1 MCLFVILVFAATAI
15 AFPFIGIIASRG
27 HGQVAEDRVQV
38 DAMGIDALFQSFKMG
53 DGTTQTTHAV
63 FFKYFYG
70 IGPFSTISPI
80 LISLLIKEITSLSC
94 KLKGCPKEHYSKNQ
108 SCQRLQRLLPL
119 DILHNSIIPLV

>member
-70 IGPFSTISPI
+70 IGPFFYDFTDTHIFVNQRNY
-80 LISLLIKEITSLSC
+80 LLIL
-94 KLKGCPKEHYSKNQ
+94 
-108 SCQRLQRLLPL
+108 
-119 DILHNSIIPLV
+119 